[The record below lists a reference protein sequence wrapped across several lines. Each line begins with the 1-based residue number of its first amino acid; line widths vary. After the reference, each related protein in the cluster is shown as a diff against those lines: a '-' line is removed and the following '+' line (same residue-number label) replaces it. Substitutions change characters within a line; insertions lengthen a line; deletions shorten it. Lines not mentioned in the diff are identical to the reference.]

1 MGSHHRPSDIGTIL
15 DTIDFLDKSQNLLKA
30 ARMAAQGASGLD
42 SEERAA
48 LACIRDAAEDALNN
62 DEARLE
68 KVKDLPTR
76 DKQA

>member
-1 MGSHHRPSDIGTIL
+1 MGSNHRPSDMGTIL

-30 ARMAAQGASGLD
+30 ARMAAEGASGLD

-62 DEARLE
+62 VEARLE